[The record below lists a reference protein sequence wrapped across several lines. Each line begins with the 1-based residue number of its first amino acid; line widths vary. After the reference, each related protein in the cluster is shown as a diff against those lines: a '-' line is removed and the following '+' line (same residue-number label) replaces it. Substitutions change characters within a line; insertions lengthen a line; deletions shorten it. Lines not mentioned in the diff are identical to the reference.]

1 MILRHYTIRTIVE
14 LYHSSGNYV
23 REASAAAVNG
33 WQRFWFLPRDP
44 ATLSAMRIF
53 VGMLLFYTHAVWAFD
68 WQGFFGPAGWLD
80 KAARTA
86 PFMPPPGQAPSMFA
100 RWTWTHFDWIQDQS
114 VLWALHWAALGVFVL
129 LIFGLFTRTVAVLSW
144 LIAVSY
150 TQRNPQ
156 AMFGLDGINTMLSM
170 YLWVGPCGACYS
182 LDSWLK
188 NRKEKN
194 LAAGQGRGE
203 ALAVRPIEL
212 SITANIA
219 IRLIQLHMCLI
230 YLFSAIGK
238 LQGESWGSGVALWG
252 AVANREYQSLDATW
266 LAAYP
271 LVVSILTHLTVMWEL
286 TYSVLVWPRLWR
298 PLVLAMAVGVHL
310 GIGIWMGMMSFG
322 LAMIVGNMA
331 FVESYYVRTIVS
343 GRASLVPATVNTR
356 K

>member
-1 MILRHYTIRTIVE
+1 MLTLLSNYLKDAYT
-14 LYHSSGNYV
+14 
-23 REASAAAVNG
+23 AAVNG

-44 ATLSAMRIF
+44 ATLGVLRICI
-53 VGMLLFYTHAVWAFD
+53 GLLLLYTHAVWTLD
-68 WQGFFGPAGWLD
+68 WDGFFGPAGWVD
-80 KAARTA
+80 KN
-86 PFMPPPGQAPSMFA
+86 A
-100 RWTWTHFDWIQDQS
+100 RWEQHLIPAGESTPIFVRCQWSHFDWIESQA
-114 VLWALHWAALGVFVL
+114 VLWTLHCAALGIFTL
-129 LIFGLFTRTVAVLSW
+129 LILGFYSRTVAVLSF

-156 AMFGLDGINTMLSM
+156 AMFGLDGINTMLAM
-170 YLWVGPCGACYS
+170 YLWIGPCGACYS
-182 LDSWLK
+182 IDAWLK
-188 NRKEKN
+188 RRKEQN
-194 LAAGQGRGE
+194 HEAGQGRGE
-203 ALAVRPIEL
+203 VSAVRPIEL

-219 IRLIQLHMCLI
+219 IRLIQCHMCLI

-238 LQGESWGSGVALWG
+238 LQGESWASGVAIWG

-310 GIGIWMGMMSFG
+310 GIGLWMGMMTFG

-331 FVESYYVRTIVS
+331 FVESYYVRTLLS
-343 GRASLVPATVNTR
+343 RRASLVPAGAKTSKAIR
-356 K
+356 A

>member
-1 MILRHYTIRTIVE
+1 MYSLLR
-14 LYHSSGNYV
+14 NYLKD
-23 REASAAAVNG
+23 AYDAAVNG

-44 ATLSAMRIF
+44 ATLCVIRIC
-53 VGMLLFYTHAVWAFD
+53 VGLLLLYTHAVWTLD
-68 WQGFFGPAGWLD
+68 WDGFFGPAGWLD
-80 KAARTA
+80 KAARAA
-86 PFMPPPGQAPSMFA
+86 PFLPPPGQEPSIFA
-100 RWTWTHFDWIQDQS
+100 RWQWSHFDWFESQS
-114 VLWALHWAALGVFVL
+114 TLWTLHWAALGVFAMLTVG
-129 LIFGLFTRTVAVLSW
+129 FFTRTVAVLSW

-156 AMFGLDGINTMLSM
+156 AMFGLDGINTMLAM
-170 YLWVGPCGACYS
+170 YLWIGPCGDWYS
-182 LDSWLK
+182 VDAWLK
-188 NRKEKN
+188 RRQEQSR
-194 LAAGQGRGE
+194 AAEQGRG
-203 ALAVRPIEL
+203 LAPRPIEL

-219 IRLIQLHMCLI
+219 IRLIQCHMCLI

-310 GIGIWMGMMSFG
+310 GIGLWMGMMSFG
-322 LAMIVGNMA
+322 LAMIVGNLA
-331 FVESYYVRTIVS
+331 FVESYYTRTLLS
-343 GRASLVPATVNTR
+343 RRASLVPASVNSTSGAR
-356 K
+356 GRTT